1 MEVIMSTK
9 QAKQTAEQF
18 LRESAKIIG
27 KYGEEP
33 KLSGERYREVLAET
47 QRAFQSLSA
56 NKAK

>member
-1 MEVIMSTK
+1 MSTK

-33 KLSGERYREVLAET
+33 KLSGERYRRILAET
-47 QRAFQSLSA
+47 QKTFQSLSA
-56 NKAK
+56 TQNK

>member
-1 MEVIMSTK
+1 MSTK